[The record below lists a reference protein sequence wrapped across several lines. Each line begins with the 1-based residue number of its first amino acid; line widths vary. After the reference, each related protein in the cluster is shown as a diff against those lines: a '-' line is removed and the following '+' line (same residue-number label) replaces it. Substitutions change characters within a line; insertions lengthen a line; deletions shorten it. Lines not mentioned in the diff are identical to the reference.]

1 MANRVRALS
10 SRLVTRAFI
19 PRQKSDYGSIKSSVR
34 RSELLDFLSRSNRFA
49 HSFSFPFSSMDNGNS
64 DLLLDYNFSIEVP
77 TLELYKRGIQ
87 NNHDLLTKTVFRE
100 S

>member
-1 MANRVRALS
+1 
-10 SRLVTRAFI
+10 
-19 PRQKSDYGSIKSSVR
+19 
-34 RSELLDFLSRSNRFA
+34 
-49 HSFSFPFSSMDNGNS
+49 MDNGNS